1 MILKGFTNLKSFYT
15 DLKSFVIVLLDP
27 LKRILSAIQNLVTVL
42 FQIIFWF
49 CVWVDMYTLK
59 TKVLIIFIIP
69 FSFYRKAFN

>member
-42 FQIIFWF
+42 FQIIF
-49 CVWVDMYTLK
+49 
-59 TKVLIIFIIP
+59 
-69 FSFYRKAFN
+69 